1 MSPTLEIILRTVLL
15 CIALASV
22 ETLHGIART
31 VWANRLLGK
40 KRALKL
46 SIVSGT
52 TLAFAVYYLLVPGIG
67 LRSVPGLLALGI
79 LLSVFM
85 AAFDLAIGRWVLRR
99 RGARLLDDFD
109 PRTGNLLVFGLL
121 VLALLPLVVIRLQ
134 GLY

>member
-1 MSPTLEIILRTVLL
+1 
-15 CIALASV
+15 
-22 ETLHGIART
+22 
-31 VWANRLLGK
+31 
-40 KRALKL
+40 
-46 SIVSGT
+46 
-52 TLAFAVYYLLVPGIG
+52 
-67 LRSVPGLLALGI
+67 
-79 LLSVFM
+79 M